1 MGRVECLGVCTRL
14 LGEATTG
21 KEGWYGALR
30 RRDWEH
36 MGRRRD
42 HFRGMGELECKV
54 QLSITTRERLK
65 METCRA
71 ALLPKVGHVGELV

>member
-1 MGRVECLGVCTRL
+1 MI
-14 LGEATTG
+14 EATSG

-42 HFRGMGELECKV
+42 HFRVMGELECKV
-54 QLSITTRERLK
+54 QLSLTTRERLK
-65 METCRA
+65 LKSCRA
-71 ALLPKVGHVGELV
+71 ALLPKVGHVGELVKGKGMSCGGLSQP

>member
-1 MGRVECLGVCTRL
+1 MGRVECPKVCTRL
-14 LGEATTG
+14 LGEATSG

-42 HFRGMGELECKV
+42 HFKGMGELEFKV
-54 QLSITTRERLK
+54 QLSLTTRERLELK
-65 METCRA
+65 TCRA
-71 ALLPKVGHVGELV
+71 APLPKVGHVGELV